1 MSEHPPHVEIALATY
16 NGAHFLPEQLASIA
30 AQGWPNIAIV
40 ASDDGSTDATLN
52 ILSTFAAR
60 PLRVVASTGG
70 RGVRDNFAVALGATV
85 APYVFLSDQDDWWE
99 ADKVSAMMANMLELE
114 RVHGAAHP
122 ILVTCD
128 LAIVD
133 RDLQPT
139 RGNWFA
145 VTSKSADA
153 HSLADLVLT
162 GHVPG
167 CAMAVNRALLDRA
180 LPIPADVYIHD
191 WWLALLAATVGTIGY
206 VDRPLIRYRQHGS
219 NTLGAATAISSP
231 GTKLRALLQA
241 PFSGLRRQRDFY
253 SRQAHVVDGNLAAL
267 RGVLGQGTPGQAP
280 ATVRALLNV
289 LVHGSWWRRYLALNG
304 ARTGASV
311 IAKAAIT
318 WHMQR
323 SRATGPNMPNTP

>member
-1 MSEHPPHVEIALATY
+1 MSEVIAQVEIALATY
-16 NGAHFLPEQLASIA
+16 NGARFLPEQLASIA
-30 AQGWPNIAIV
+30 AQGWPDIGVV
-40 ASDDGSTDATLN
+40 AADDGSTDATLD
-52 ILSTFAAR
+52 ILSTFTAR
-60 PLRVVASTGG
+60 PLRVVADTGG

-99 ADKVSAMMANMLELE
+99 ADKVSAMMAKMLELE

-122 ILVTCD
+122 ILITCD

-133 RDLQPT
+133 RDLLPT
-139 RGNWFA
+139 GGNWFA

-167 CAMAVNRALLDRA
+167 CAMAVNRSLLDMA
-180 LPIPADVYIHD
+180 LPIPTDVYIHD
-191 WWLALLAATVGTIGY
+191 WWITLLAATFGTIGH

-219 NTLGAATAISSP
+219 NTLGAATAMSSP
-231 GTKLRALLQA
+231 FTKLRALLRT
-241 PFSGLRRQRDFY
+241 PLSGFRHQRDFY
-253 SRQAHVVDGNLAAL
+253 AEQAAIADGNLAAL
-267 RGVLGQGTPGQAP
+267 QGVVRHSTSGHVPAP
-280 ATVRALLNV
+280 VQDLLNV
-289 LVHGSWWRRYLALNG
+289 LAHGGWWRRYRALRG
-304 ARTGASV
+304 ARTGASG

-323 SRATGPNMPNTP
+323 SRGTGPTMPNTP